1 MTDDKPL
8 DVAWSVA
15 WIRGAAQAVA
25 EHRDELTALDTT
37 VGDGDHGVN
46 LDRGMRAAT
55 AKLDSLLGSEGA
67 GASATPAGVF
77 KMVATTLLATVG
89 GAAGPLL
96 GTAFLR
102 ASRVCG
108 GDVLSSRDVAAL
120 LGEAAVGVQ
129 IRGRAETG
137 DKTMLDA
144 WQPAARAAHEAAGAG
159 ASPARVLQAA
169 ADAAA
174 RGAEESIPMTA
185 RKGRASYLGAR
196 SVGCC
201 DPGARSTALIL
212 AAAAAAAG
220 SGAD

>member
-1 MTDDKPL
+1 MRRITVTDDKPL

-129 IRGRAETG
+129 IRGRAEPG

-144 WQPAARAAHEAAGAG
+144 WHPAAGAG

>member
-77 KMVATTLLATVG
+77 KMVATTLLAT
-89 GAAGPLL
+89 
-96 GTAFLR
+96 AFLR

-129 IRGRAETG
+129 IRGRAEPG